1 MWPKGHEFDMFGL
14 GAQRRTRNSQYC
26 HLRHYYSTEST
37 SKYDQKETA
46 APPPSSSNGIAR
58 VQGCGGPGG
67 VTDQPAVIPCGLS
80 GSLVPGYHWDWQ
92 LDKKVSIN
100 LLLHLRYGHS
110 GKGAS
115 GWIPDPS
122 LHHSPWKIR
131 SVHLRNGKGRIYI
144 PLCPLSFP
152 VLSQS
157 FGQKHLLPSQCDI
170 DTESCFPA
178 AGGLCTPGDI
188 WQDLEMF
195 SMSQL

>member
-1 MWPKGHEFDMFGL
+1 MSL
-14 GAQRRTRNSQYC
+14 TCLAQRRTRNSQYC

-58 VQGCGGPGG
+58 VQDCGGPGG

-110 GKGAS
+110 RKGAS
-115 GWIPDPS
+115 GWVDSRS
-122 LHHSPWKIR
+122 LLAPQSIE
-131 SVHLRNGKGRIYI
+131 N
-144 PLCPLSFP
+144 PLCPPQEWERQNLHSSLSP
-152 VLSQS
+152 
-157 FGQKHLLPSQCDI
+157 LLPCSLSI
-170 DTESCFPA
+170 LLSEAFIAITV
-178 AGGLCTPGDI
+178 
-188 WQDLEMF
+188 
-195 SMSQL
+195 